1 MLCPDVHTAHI
12 FIQIDNVSTVAA
24 VGKMGCSKSVE
35 IDWEVQAI
43 WNKTIAIQ
51 NWLTAA
57 HISGIIK
64 IKTEQE

>member
-35 IDWEVQAI
+35 IDREVQAI
-43 WNKTIAIQ
+43 
-51 NWLTAA
+51 
-57 HISGIIK
+57 
-64 IKTEQE
+64 